1 MQKLDDCMQYVAANP
16 QYADAGQYAVKFKT
30 LQGRALNA
38 LRSKVAALL
47 KNAVVQV
54 GATNQG
60 NAVRSD
66 TVT

>member
-1 MQKLDDCMQYVAANP
+1 MQYVAANP

-54 GATNQG
+54 CAMSATQ
-60 NAVRSD
+60 SD
-66 TVT
+66 TVTLLNLLQWPR